1 MRKKTQRQDGLH
13 FEVVALI
20 NETKNSR
27 VLLARELKTRRLA
40 IVKRAVLTNPQGDA
54 LSKKDHRDNQ
64 RAIQS
69 EVDTWQALSGHYIA
83 ALPELFHVTAD
94 AYIAP
99 DVDTGANYLAEPYY
113 AGYTVADLVSSH
125 RFVTKFYVFC
135 LRHLNTGL
143 LRAVSYLF
151 KTPRH
156 RNMLRILRVPDRIL
170 IPSSEIREGNPLPVQ
185 QAVAIALEIADFL
198 ICVHR
203 EGYIHLDLK
212 PSNIMFRTI
221 QWPGRIDVGKLV
233 VIDLGAARR
242 RGEPSESR
250 SLWWAPPE
258 QAQAPADFSMDFFAL
273 ASVFG
278 YLLTGK
284 HPKNV
289 PGRAFV
295 TDDTRLKFT
304 GRLSLKQQ
312 QSATAL
318 ICSLLSD
325 CLAEEPN
332 RRPRAAEDMHQRL
345 TEIGKTVG
353 YLQDSRKSVT
363 QSVTRQAS
371 ANRWPRVRS
380 RFAGMA
386 IIAIL
391 VIFIMSFVVRDK
403 SMPVSISPSPDSS
416 PGTSVITSTAT
427 VAPTIATT
435 TTPTP
440 TATVTATS
448 TVTPTVTLTPTPTPT
463 ATVTA
468 TSTVTPTPTATVTPY
483 IRRPPAV
490 PTSLQIDILPYYPNA
505 NVQPCEMPPNRSE
518 WPWQNGAIIQ
528 IAFTV
533 EIPAGTSAPIFE
545 IRIRDHVTEQERT
558 ADSGKPGEKGFTQ
571 PESNVYL
578 YSGNIPPTNQDSNPT
593 VGHFDWQIRMLANN
607 AAHTELGAS
616 NWCPFKW
623 K

>member
-221 QWPGRIDVGKLV
+221 QWPGRIG
-233 VIDLGAARR
+233 GAANRANRAACGGHRRNRPRR
-242 RGEPSESR
+242 RLTFQWIFSRWPPSLVIYS
-250 SLWWAPPE
+250 
-258 QAQAPADFSMDFFAL
+258 L
-273 ASVFG
+273 AS
-278 YLLTGK
+278 T
-284 HPKNV
+284 PKMCQ
-289 PGRAFV
+289 GE
-295 TDDTRLKFT
+295 
-304 GRLSLKQQ
+304 
-312 QSATAL
+312 
-318 ICSLLSD
+318 LLS
-325 CLAEEPN
+325 P
-332 RRPRAAEDMHQRL
+332 
-345 TEIGKTVG
+345 T
-353 YLQDSRKSVT
+353 T
-363 QSVTRQAS
+363 Q
-371 ANRWPRVRS
+371 
-380 RFAGMA
+380 G
-386 IIAIL
+386 
-391 VIFIMSFVVRDK
+391 
-403 SMPVSISPSPDSS
+403 
-416 PGTSVITSTAT
+416 
-427 VAPTIATT
+427 
-435 TTPTP
+435 
-440 TATVTATS
+440 
-448 TVTPTVTLTPTPTPT
+448 
-463 ATVTA
+463 
-468 TSTVTPTPTATVTPY
+468 
-483 IRRPPAV
+483 
-490 PTSLQIDILPYYPNA
+490 
-505 NVQPCEMPPNRSE
+505 
-518 WPWQNGAIIQ
+518 
-528 IAFTV
+528 
-533 EIPAGTSAPIFE
+533 
-545 IRIRDHVTEQERT
+545 
-558 ADSGKPGEKGFTQ
+558 
-571 PESNVYL
+571 
-578 YSGNIPPTNQDSNPT
+578 
-593 VGHFDWQIRMLANN
+593 
-607 AAHTELGAS
+607 
-616 NWCPFKW
+616 
-623 K
+623 